1 MNVMNETQKKL
12 VQQTWASVVPIA
24 DQAAEIF
31 YGKLFEADPSLR
43 PLFKG
48 DIQEQGKK
56 LMKMIGMAV
65 SSLDRL
71 NELVPVVQALGK
83 RHVGYGVKDAYYDT
97 VAGALLGTLSVGL
110 GPAFTPEVK
119 EAWTTVYTVLATTM
133 KEAAKS
139 A

>member
-1 MNVMNETQKKL
+1 MNETQKKL

-24 DQAAEIF
+24 DQAAAIF

-48 DIQEQGKK
+48 DIEEQGKK

-65 SSLDRL
+65 GGLDRL

-83 RHVGYGVKDAYYDT
+83 RHVGYGVKDSHYDT
-97 VAGALLGTLSVGL
+97 VAGALLGTLSAGL

-133 KEAAKS
+133 KDAAKT

>member
-1 MNVMNETQKKL
+1 MNETQKKL

-65 SSLDRL
+65 GGLDRL

-83 RHVGYGVKDAYYDT
+83 RHVGYGVKDADYDT

-133 KEAAKS
+133 KDAAKS
-139 A
+139 T

>member
-1 MNVMNETQKKL
+1 MNETQKKL

-31 YGKLFEADPSLR
+31 YGKLFEADPTLR
-43 PLFKG
+43 PLFKE
-48 DIQEQGKK
+48 DIKEQGKK

-65 SSLDRL
+65 GGLDRL

-83 RHVGYGVKDAYYDT
+83 RHAGYGVKDADYDT

-133 KEAAKS
+133 KDAAKAS
-139 A
+139 

>member
-1 MNVMNETQKKL
+1 MDETQKKL

-31 YGKLFEADPSLR
+31 YGKLFEADPSLK

-48 DIQEQGKK
+48 DIKEQGKK
-56 LMKMIGMAV
+56 LMKMIGTAV
-65 SSLDRL
+65 NGLDRL
-71 NELVPVVQALGK
+71 DEIVPAVQALGK
-83 RHVGYGVKDAYYDT
+83 RHVGYGVKDSHYDT

-119 EAWTTVYTVLATTM
+119 AAWTTVYTVLATTM
-133 KEAAKS
+133 KDAAK
-139 A
+139 AG